1 MWSGAA
7 RPAGARSS
15 SPAGGPDPRA
25 AVKTLWAAAVNLR
38 SPCPASPAADGSP
51 TGAAGAGEERSES
64 TGH

>member
-7 RPAGARSS
+7 RPVGARSS

-25 AVKTLWAAAVNLR
+25 AVKKLEAAAVNLR
-38 SPCPASPAADGSP
+38 SPSPHPAADGSP